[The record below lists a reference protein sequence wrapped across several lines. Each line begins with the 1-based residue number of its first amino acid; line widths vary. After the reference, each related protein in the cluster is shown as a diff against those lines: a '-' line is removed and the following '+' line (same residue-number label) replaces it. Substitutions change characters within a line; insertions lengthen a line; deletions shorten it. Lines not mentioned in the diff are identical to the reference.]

1 MSSSSSPASTP
12 SAAPLL
18 EAVGLSKSF
27 GPVEVLKDISLDVR
41 AGEVHAIIGEN
52 GAGKSTLMKLLAGHL
67 QPSKGELRIDGQ
79 TVTLTGPVDAERRG
93 IVLVHQEILLAPDLT
108 VAQNVYLGRE
118 LGKGLTVDDRAM
130 NEGARRAVRDLGAD
144 IDPNAVVGRLSI
156 AQRQLVQIARVLL
169 VPHRVVIFDEP
180 TASLTPIETE
190 ALLKVIADI
199 RARGTAVL
207 YISHRLPEV
216 KQIADRV
223 TVLRDG
229 RLVASRPAVE
239 LEPMDMAKLMVGRDV
254 AKLYPDHQAAS
265 ARETVLEVEDFSVPG
280 FARHASFR
288 LGKGEILGFAGLVGA
303 GRTELMEGIVGLRPG
318 RGTVRLNG
326 QPVHFAN
333 VDASLKAG
341 IVYLSEDRKGKGL
354 LLTKDL
360 RTNLTLASLAA
371 FVRGLQI
378 DRARE
383 AAALDKAIAEFDI
396 RTGRKD
402 LLAGQLSGG
411 NQQKLLLAK
420 MMMLDPA
427 IVIID
432 EPTRGID
439 IGTKEQIY
447 KFIARLAD
455 EGRSIIVI
463 SSEMPELIGI
473 CDRVL
478 VMRAGG
484 IVGEVAGDEMTED
497 RIVVLA
503 ILLGAACGLANG
515 LITTLGGIEPFIATL
530 GTMGIFRGLTTW
542 LSQGGAITLRSSE
555 IQSLYRPAYF
565 GSVLGVPVPIIVILA
580 TAALG
585 AFVLYRTRYGRHV
598 LAVGSNEDVA
608 RYSGI
613 PVSRVR
619 TLTYVIQGLCVAV
632 ACLLYIPRLGST
644 SATTGLM
651 WELQAI
657 TAVVV
662 GGTALRGGVG
672 RIWGTIC
679 GAFILEIVGNIM
691 LLSNFVSEYLL
702 GAIQGAII
710 IIAMLVQRSLAR
722 R

>member
-1 MSSSSSPASTP
+1 MSASTSPASTP
-12 SAAPLL
+12 SGAPLL

-229 RLVASRPAVE
+229 RLVASRPAAE

-478 VMRAGG
+478 VMRAGD

-503 ILLGAACGLANG
+503 TGVKSQEAA
-515 LITTLGGIEPFIATL
+515 
-530 GTMGIFRGLTTW
+530 
-542 LSQGGAITLRSSE
+542 
-555 IQSLYRPAYF
+555 
-565 GSVLGVPVPIIVILA
+565 
-580 TAALG
+580 
-585 AFVLYRTRYGRHV
+585 
-598 LAVGSNEDVA
+598 
-608 RYSGI
+608 
-613 PVSRVR
+613 
-619 TLTYVIQGLCVAV
+619 
-632 ACLLYIPRLGST
+632 
-644 SATTGLM
+644 
-651 WELQAI
+651 
-657 TAVVV
+657 
-662 GGTALRGGVG
+662 
-672 RIWGTIC
+672 
-679 GAFILEIVGNIM
+679 
-691 LLSNFVSEYLL
+691 
-702 GAIQGAII
+702 
-710 IIAMLVQRSLAR
+710 
-722 R
+722 